1 MCVYVWGK
9 ADDGDHRDSGVGDGA
24 FQGQW
29 DMARWDEVKVQGRR
43 PGVCG
48 WSVGGEWRCAK
59 ESGRDG
65 GADAGTGGRLGAMGS
80 GQDLHC
86 LGRREERRRQGAV
99 QMWCSVGWEGRA
111 VVGSKLGQRRMMAE
125 GRWGL

>member
-1 MCVYVWGK
+1 VSGGIVCVCMYG
-9 ADDGDHRDSGVGDGA
+9 ARQGDDGDNRDSGVGDGA

-48 WSVGGEWRCAK
+48 WSVGG
-59 ESGRDG
+59 DG
-65 GADAGTGGRLGAMGS
+65 GARKRVAVMEALALAQAGGSGQWAVGS

-86 LGRREERRRQGAV
+86 WARERSGEGRE
-99 QMWCSVGWEGRA
+99 WCRCGVGWEGRA
-111 VVGSKLGQRRMMAE
+111 VVGNKLP
-125 GRWGL
+125 